1 MGIDLNSVDERGST
15 PLHWASYSSSETALA
30 YLLSYCDNVNIQDS
44 EGYTPLHLAV
54 KNVENLEM
62 TRVVRALLIKGA
74 KTDIKNNEGKN
85 PIDLIKDIEN

>member
-1 MGIDLNSVDERGST
+1 MGVDIYSVDERGST

-30 YLLSYCDNVNIQDS
+30 YLLSYCDDVNIKDN

-54 KNVENLEM
+54 KNVEQLEM

-74 KTDIKNNEGKN
+74 RTDIKNMQG
-85 PIDLIKDIEN
+85 